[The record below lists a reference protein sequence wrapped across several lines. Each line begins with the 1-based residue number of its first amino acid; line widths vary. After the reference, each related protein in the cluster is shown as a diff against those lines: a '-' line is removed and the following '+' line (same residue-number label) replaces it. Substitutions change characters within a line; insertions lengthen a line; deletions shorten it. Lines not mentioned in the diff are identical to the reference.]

1 MLHFLQNLNSTY
13 CPLFP
18 QDLIECHVVAVI
30 RHVVVPGFLNFGRRG
45 LLAVVVDWGLLG
57 GMWCLVEIAKSP
69 GFLEVSFICDSGLS
83 SGWSRTEKKEEALM
97 KILLRFISFIFRHFR
112 TQTNSLEWNTDT
124 PPFNLHSTSRYTA
137 FQQQENFAKSTIAF
151 ARP

>member
-57 GMWCLVEIAKSP
+57 GM
-69 GFLEVSFICDSGLS
+69 
-83 SGWSRTEKKEEALM
+83 
-97 KILLRFISFIFRHFR
+97 
-112 TQTNSLEWNTDT
+112 
-124 PPFNLHSTSRYTA
+124 
-137 FQQQENFAKSTIAF
+137 
-151 ARP
+151 